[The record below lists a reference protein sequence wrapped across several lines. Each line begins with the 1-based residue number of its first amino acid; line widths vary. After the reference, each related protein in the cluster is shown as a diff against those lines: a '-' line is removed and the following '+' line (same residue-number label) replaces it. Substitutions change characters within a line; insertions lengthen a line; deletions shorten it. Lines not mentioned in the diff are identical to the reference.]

1 MAAKKR
7 SAKRSSKKQVAMAPR
22 KGKTGCL
29 KGNGRLKKGFKYGK
43 GKNKG
48 MCVRAAAK

>member
-29 KGNGRLKKGFKYGK
+29 KGSGRLKKGFKWGK

>member
-7 SAKRSSKKQVAMAPR
+7 SSKSSKKQVAMAPR

-29 KGNGRLKKGFKYGK
+29 KANGRLKKGFKYGK

-48 MCVRAAAK
+48 MCVRAASK